1 MDSVKQALI
10 WCGIGAATSP
20 IWGTVVW
27 VIWEGSIRPRL
38 IPDGEIES
46 LAAAMLRLYGEKA
59 AEVAFMEEDWAWRY
73 SRPFQ
78 QGKWR
83 RVRKRMECCEAFA
96 KK

>member
-59 AEVAFMEEDWAWRY
+59 AEVALALFA
-73 SRPFQ
+73 PLPA
-78 QGKWR
+78 
-83 RVRKRMECCEAFA
+83 RKAAPRAEAD
-96 KK
+96 

>member
-1 MDSVKQALI
+1 
-10 WCGIGAATSP
+10 
-20 IWGTVVW
+20 
-27 VIWEGSIRPRL
+27 
-38 IPDGEIES
+38 

-83 RVRKRMECCEAFA
+83 RVRKRIECCEAFA